1 VPVSMIRRHAT
12 SRSGNI
18 PKHADTIG
26 FSIVCLCG
34 ALVGA
39 AWWASD
45 ANRVRGRVLVV
56 LGLLGVV
63 AGRFADKRLTKV
75 GHRILWGVVIVL
87 TLLTVVEA
95 RHAIQVIHFWRE
107 VHLL

>member
-63 AGRFADKRLTKV
+63 AGRFADKRL
-75 GHRILWGVVIVL
+75 WGVVIVL

>member
-1 VPVSMIRRHAT
+1 L
-12 SRSGNI
+12 GNI
-18 PKHADTIG
+18 LEHADAIG

-39 AWWASD
+39 AWWAFD
-45 ANRVRGRVLVV
+45 ADRVRGRVLVV

-63 AGRFADKRLTKV
+63 AGRFADKRLTKG

-87 TLLTVVEA
+87 ALLTVVEA
-95 RHAIQVIHFWRE
+95 RHAIQVIHFQRE
-107 VHLL
+107 AHLA